1 MLILSWFQS
10 IPEKVAENVRQ
21 EVTVSVPAQ
30 EPDHVRLASL
40 GRRTESPITVME
52 VTAEIG
58 GTLYLRG
65 QDYDGYDGMTWTVS
79 QHRTEDFSLTGED
92 YGEVS
97 IHRRRAALLYLFL
110 LSRPE
115 HGAHRR
121 KHEQHLGIHRIRY
134 SPRRIAGRLADNGDF
149 GVCDPT

>member
-1 MLILSWFQS
+1 MLNVNRSEATRDAILSWFQS

-92 YGEVS
+92 YGEVNCT
-97 IHRRRAALLYLFL
+97 HKNG
-110 LSRPE
+110 
-115 HGAHRR
+115 HG
-121 KHEQHLGIHRIRY
+121 G
-134 SPRRIAGRLADNGDF
+134 
-149 GVCDPT
+149 

>member
-1 MLILSWFQS
+1 M
-10 IPEKVAENVRQ
+10 
-21 EVTVSVPAQ
+21 
-30 EPDHVRLASL
+30 RLASL

-97 IHRRRAALLYLFL
+97 IRTVGERALIIPAL

-121 KHEQHLGIHRIRY
+121 KHEQYLGVHRIRY
-134 SPRRIAGRLADNGDF
+134 SPRWSAGRLADNGDF
-149 GVCDPT
+149 GDGNPA